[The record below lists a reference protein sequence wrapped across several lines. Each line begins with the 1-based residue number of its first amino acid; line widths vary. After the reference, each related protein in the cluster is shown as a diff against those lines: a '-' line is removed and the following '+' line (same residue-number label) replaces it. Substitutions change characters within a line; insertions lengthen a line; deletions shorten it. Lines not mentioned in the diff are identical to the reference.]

1 MLKKN
6 KLLTLCLSSLLGIS
20 CLVGCGGGKTSSGT
34 NNPSS
39 SPKTS
44 ETNSEY
50 TVSFY
55 VDSVL
60 YGERQVVKSGS
71 KVEKPADPTRE
82 ADEEY
87 TYTFNGWYENGSNT
101 AWNFE
106 TDVVT
111 KNLDLFA
118 EFDSNAISY
127 DLIVWVYGINGATE
141 PETYISLDESNRM
154 RDAYLEIAQDKKVS
168 WQYFEYLTN
177 DAFNA
182 QVLSK
187 KIKPDVIVSGA
198 KMTGGNNPLT
208 MNESYPRTSVG
219 KGWFN
224 NTSRYV
230 GIYEACD
237 ANLEMAIAAYEMIKG
252 NGPDYFALDSESI
265 TLKAG
270 ESREMVAT
278 LNAGDERTLTYASLD
293 TNVAT
298 VENNV
303 ITAVGEGSTTVT
315 ATLGYV
321 TTNIEV
327 TVIANLDYEL
337 VVWVYGVNGA
347 KEPTTYITFDESERM
362 KSEFLKLDVAKDKEI
377 LWNYV
382 EGLVN
387 ADFNAAVN
395 GANPAVDV
403 VISGNKLD
411 NDDVCIACHSTY
423 GKVRVGEGWF
433 ENTGR
438 RVAVTANCEDH
449 LELAV
454 ALYDLVRNVGPDA
467 EFAMSE
473 EAITIDAGTTYTLSA
488 PAYNQTVTWS
498 SSDESVATVENGVV
512 TAVAAGTATITAK
525 DENNNEVTC
534 VVTVTAAPVVDPY
547 GLVVYVYGAGPSTT
561 YISKEESEAL
571 KEAFVALNVI
581 GDKELV
587 WTYIEGIKN
596 APFNETVNAAD
607 PKADVVFSGNKID
620 NDEVVVA
627 LSETYGKVKVGA
639 GWVENTSRYV
649 AITASCNAHLDAAL
663 ALYNLASTAKPTEDN
678 GDEGGEVNP
687 NPEAYDLVVYTY
699 LAASKSTYITA
710 DEYAAIKEAFTKE
723 GAPGYGKNILWVEY
737 SGGNQ
742 DALGTFI
749 ASANEGEGPDV
760 IIARSG
766 IKTGKVGALTIDE
779 STYTNVKTSWTEND
793 GNYVAITGT
802 AKAENVELG
811 KALITM
817 LGADKA

>member
-87 TYTFNGWYENGSNT
+87 IYTFNGWYENGSNT

-208 MNESYPRTSVG
+208 MNESYPRASVG

-278 LNAGDERTLTYASLD
+278 LNVGDERTLTYASLD

-411 NDDVCIACHSTY
+411 NDDVSIACHSTY
-423 GKVRVGEGWF
+423 GKVRVGDGWF

-449 LELAV
+449 LELI
-454 ALYDLVRNVGPDA
+454 LI
-467 EFAMSE
+467 ESE
-473 EAITIDAGTTYTLSA
+473 EAFIQGFSLATQLL
-488 PAYNQTVTWS
+488 
-498 SSDESVATVENGVV
+498 SVA
-512 TAVAAGTATITAK
+512 
-525 DENNNEVTC
+525 
-534 VVTVTAAPVVDPY
+534 
-547 GLVVYVYGAGPSTT
+547 
-561 YISKEESEAL
+561 
-571 KEAFVALNVI
+571 
-581 GDKELV
+581 
-587 WTYIEGIKN
+587 
-596 APFNETVNAAD
+596 FNQ
-607 PKADVVFSGNKID
+607 K
-620 NDEVVVA
+620 
-627 LSETYGKVKVGA
+627 
-639 GWVENTSRYV
+639 
-649 AITASCNAHLDAAL
+649 
-663 ALYNLASTAKPTEDN
+663 
-678 GDEGGEVNP
+678 
-687 NPEAYDLVVYTY
+687 
-699 LAASKSTYITA
+699 
-710 DEYAAIKEAFTKE
+710 
-723 GAPGYGKNILWVEY
+723 
-737 SGGNQ
+737 
-742 DALGTFI
+742 
-749 ASANEGEGPDV
+749 
-760 IIARSG
+760 
-766 IKTGKVGALTIDE
+766 
-779 STYTNVKTSWTEND
+779 
-793 GNYVAITGT
+793 
-802 AKAENVELG
+802 
-811 KALITM
+811 
-817 LGADKA
+817 